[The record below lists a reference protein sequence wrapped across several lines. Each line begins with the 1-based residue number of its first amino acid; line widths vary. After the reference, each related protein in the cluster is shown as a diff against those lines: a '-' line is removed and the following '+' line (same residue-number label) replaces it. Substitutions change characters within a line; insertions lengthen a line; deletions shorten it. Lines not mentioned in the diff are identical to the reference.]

1 MSQSDPPL
9 PHRLDQVGGGLQPE
23 RTTLA
28 WERTSIAMM
37 GAGLV
42 LARQGAR
49 SVHFTIGLIGVAQ
62 VVAGGLVLAW
72 SLRND
77 QFVRNPDDPP
87 GAVPQVGLAR
97 LVGLGSVVFTSAA
110 LVLGVWLVIEMGL
123 GSSSG

>member
-9 PHRLDQVGGGLQPE
+9 PLRPDQIGGGLQPE

-37 GAGLV
+37 GAGVV
-42 LARQGAR
+42 LARQGAQ
-49 SVHFTIGLIGVAQ
+49 SIHFTIGLIGVAQ

-77 QFVRNPDDPP
+77 QLVRSAGQAI
-87 GAVPQVGLAR
+87 GATPQVGLTR
-97 LVGLGSVVFTSAA
+97 LVGLGSVAFTITA
-110 LVLGVWLVIEMGL
+110 LVLGIWLAI
-123 GSSSG
+123 

>member
-9 PHRLDQVGGGLQPE
+9 PHRPDQVGGGLPTE

-37 GAGLV
+37 GAGV
-42 LARQGAR
+42 ILARQGAQTF
-49 SVHFTIGLIGVAQ
+49 HFTIGLIGVAQ

-77 QFVRNPDDPP
+77 QFVAEP
-87 GAVPQVGLAR
+87 GGGIEAVPQVGLTR
-97 LVGLGSVVFTSAA
+97 VVGLASLAFTVTA
-110 LVLGVWLVIEMGL
+110 LVLGIWSVVE
-123 GSSSG
+123 

>member
-9 PHRLDQVGGGLQPE
+9 PMRPDQVGGGLPTE

-28 WERTSIAMM
+28 WERTAIAMM

-49 SVHFTIGLIGVAQ
+49 TVHTAIGLIGVAQ
-62 VVAGGLVLAW
+62 VVAGGLLLAW

-87 GAVPQVGLAR
+87 GAVPQVGLTR
-97 LVGLGSVVFTSAA
+97 LVGLGSLAFTGAG
-110 LVLGVWLVIEMGL
+110 LLLGLLAVR
-123 GSSSG
+123 